1 MIDRFALAF
10 REQEQ
15 LFLFDKTY
23 LTGCLFKVGGLATL
37 AGRFIVQFFHH
48 PTLAVILTLACL
60 GFGAWLL
67 WISLRDSRADWHILP
82 LCLVPFAFLAASIS
96 ENAMHFSVLTAWLIA
111 LAAFWGYTRIHSRRW
126 IWGILLTA
134 AVYLAAGPVAL
145 LFALCACIVSLTRK
159 EWAALLLV
167 PVALLCGLGAWLL
180 GWTPTLEAAWTPS
193 FYFDLDA
200 KMPAAHWIAWALL
213 PLTVAACEVVKRVK
227 GKRAVTA
234 GICAAV
240 MLATLIPAFM
250 VAKDAQQRQA
260 GLSYEYE
267 YYTVN
272 EDWDGLIAS
281 CRSHEWIP
289 HTAQYLNLAL
299 AWKGCLLDN
308 MFRYDQRGPDGL
320 VKMSDDRGVETTQAH
335 IMFAMGNMAGAQDIA
350 FNTLYSLE
358 GICPAMLQM
367 NAQIELMRGS
377 YEVADKY
384 LSILEKAPHYRRWA
398 RGQRR
403 FLYDDAAV
411 EADPLLGN
419 GRRDF
424 PSIEGFSMFESPLE
438 ELLRVIDANPADTRA
453 MQYAL
458 AYLLLSKNTDMICR
472 LVGRYYGEPAL
483 QSLPVAV
490 QEAILF
496 HSEYSRNVSGDD
508 ALGPE
513 WCRAHGVTPQTEE
526 RFAAFQ
532 QESLRRGGA
541 APKGFEKSYWHFL
554 LYKHI

>member
-1 MIDRFALAF
+1 
-10 REQEQ
+10 
-15 LFLFDKTY
+15 
-23 LTGCLFKVGGLATL
+23 
-37 AGRFIVQFFHH
+37 
-48 PTLAVILTLACL
+48 
-60 GFGAWLL
+60 
-67 WISLRDSRADWHILP
+67 
-82 LCLVPFAFLAASIS
+82 
-96 ENAMHFSVLTAWLIA
+96 
-111 LAAFWGYTRIHSRRW
+111 
-126 IWGILLTA
+126 
-134 AVYLAAGPVAL
+134 
-145 LFALCACIVSLTRK
+145 
-159 EWAALLLV
+159 
-167 PVALLCGLGAWLL
+167 
-180 GWTPTLEAAWTPS
+180 
-193 FYFDLDA
+193 
-200 KMPAAHWIAWALL
+200 
-213 PLTVAACEVVKRVK
+213 
-227 GKRAVTA
+227 
-234 GICAAV
+234 
-240 MLATLIPAFM
+240 
-250 VAKDAQQRQA
+250 
-260 GLSYEYE
+260 
-267 YYTVN
+267 
-272 EDWDGLIAS
+272 
-281 CRSHEWIP
+281 
-289 HTAQYLNLAL
+289 
-299 AWKGCLLDN
+299 
-308 MFRYDQRGPDGL
+308 
-320 VKMSDDRGVETTQAH
+320 
-335 IMFAMGNMAGAQDIA
+335 
-350 FNTLYSLE
+350 
-358 GICPAMLQM
+358 MLQM